1 MRQVIAGIMI
11 FEIAVI
17 SIVGF
22 NNHAITI
29 FLGPAIG
36 IVFAFCL
43 HFFVRQTKI
52 TISHH
57 KGIGKAVVTA
67 ALLFA
72 YGCYG
77 IIYLMYYVFKMPN
90 TTDMFV
96 IYFAVVTL
104 SSICITIGIAA
115 ERKRI
120 RKLNEL
126 LQTRKELSVIYKNES
141 GPARSIRTVAL
152 DFDKDP
158 WV

>member
-1 MRQVIAGIMI
+1 
-11 FEIAVI
+11 
-17 SIVGF
+17 
-22 NNHAITI
+22 
-29 FLGPAIG
+29 
-36 IVFAFCL
+36 
-43 HFFVRQTKI
+43 
-52 TISHH
+52 
-57 KGIGKAVVTA
+57 
-67 ALLFA
+67 
-72 YGCYG
+72 
-77 IIYLMYYVFKMPN
+77 MPN